1 MERGKAE
8 KRINSLI
15 ASSIIPRNQEIF
27 KVENS
32 SFRSKTYLTVQK
44 STPRKIT
51 LFIRTVGWRGRDEGE
66 EENTSNFNA
75 AYVRKIFTHYS
86 KEKKRIIV
94 LNKDITM
101 QPLSE
106 RKRLRR
112 RNLENVTHI
121 IGLKLIIPRKRLHR
135 RDF

>member
-8 KRINSLI
+8 KIINSLI
-15 ASSIIPRNQEIF
+15 ASSIIPINQEIF

-51 LFIRTVGWRGRDEGE
+51 LFIRTLGWRGRDEGE

-86 KEKKRIIV
+86 KAKQRIIV
-94 LNKDITM
+94 LNKDIT
-101 QPLSE
+101 
-106 RKRLRR
+106 
-112 RNLENVTHI
+112 V
-121 IGLKLIIPRKRLHR
+121 
-135 RDF
+135 

>member
-1 MERGKAE
+1 MK
-8 KRINSLI
+8 
-15 ASSIIPRNQEIF
+15 
-27 KVENS
+27 
-32 SFRSKTYLTVQK
+32 
-44 STPRKIT
+44 
-51 LFIRTVGWRGRDEGE
+51 GR

-112 RNLENVTHI
+112 RALKMLHI

>member
-15 ASSIIPRNQEIF
+15 ASSILPRNQEIF
-27 KVENS
+27 KVEKS

-44 STPRKIT
+44 STLRKIT
-51 LFIRTVGWRGRDEGE
+51 LLTRTVGWRGRDERE

-75 AYVRKIFTHYS
+75 AYVRKILHITL
-86 KEKKRIIV
+86 KKKKRIKV

-101 QPLSE
+101 
-106 RKRLRR
+106 
-112 RNLENVTHI
+112 
-121 IGLKLIIPRKRLHR
+121 
-135 RDF
+135 